1 MDVALN
7 HPLKPDSNPVDPK
20 QVQDPAQVADA
31 TRLAAQREL
40 AQSFSTLQE
49 LVAAARRSLSQA
61 TWDMLS
67 GGSDSEA
74 TLRRNRMALDSL
86 ALRQRVLVDVR
97 NLDTTTTLLGKSL
110 PLPVF
115 IAPIGNF
122 LQYADPRGAAAVA
135 CAAVSKQL
143 PCFISTAARPG
154 IEAVAKAVDQPLI
167 FQLYVRGDR
176 QWVGDILDRA
186 KAAGYD
192 ALCVTVDRAYYS
204 RRERDMI
211 NRHLVREGG
220 GDASHQASITWD
232 DVLWMKQRMG
242 VPLILKG
249 IATAEDAR
257 LAVEHAVDVVYV
269 SNHGGRQLDHAQASI
284 EVLPEVAEAV
294 DGRAEVLMDGGILRG
309 TDIVKAVALGARA
322 VGIGKLHGWALAAAG
337 EPGVVRMIELLELE
351 IRSALGL
358 MGVTSLRELGPHSVR
373 AATPVSTGSVTS
385 AYPMYEAALRDG
397 EGRP

>member
-1 MDVALN
+1 MDTTT
-7 HPLKPDSNPVDPK
+7 KPFDVK
-20 QVQDPAQVADA
+20 QAQDPAQVADA

-40 AQSFSTLQE
+40 AQSFATLQE
-49 LVAAARRSLSQA
+49 IVMAARRSLAQA

-97 NLDTTTTLLGKSL
+97 SIDTTTTLLGRAL
-110 PLPVF
+110 PSPMF
-115 IAPIGNF
+115 IAPIGNY

-135 CAAVSKQL
+135 CAAVSRNV
-143 PCFISTAARPG
+143 PCFVSTAARPS
-154 IEAVAKAVDQPLI
+154 IEAVAREAKQPLI

-176 QWVGDILDRA
+176 GWVGDILDRA

-204 RRERDMI
+204 RRERDLI
-211 NRHLVREGG
+211 NHHLVREGG
-220 GDASHQASITWD
+220 GDASHQASLTWD

-249 IATAEDAR
+249 IATAEDAK
-257 LAVEHAVDVVYV
+257 LAVEHGVDVVYV
-269 SNHGGRQLDHAQASI
+269 SNHGGRQLDHGQASI
-284 EVLPEVAEAV
+284 DVLPEVAQAV
-294 DGRAEVLMDGGILRG
+294 DARVPVLMDGGILRG
-309 TDIVKAVALGARA
+309 TDIIKAVALGATA

-351 IRSALGL
+351 MRTAMGL
-358 MGVTSLRELGPHSVR
+358 MGVTSLAQLGPHSVR
-373 AATPVSTGSVTS
+373 SVPPVSSGSVTS
-385 AYPMYEAALRDG
+385 AYPMYEAALRHG
-397 EGRP
+397 EARP

>member
-1 MDVALN
+1 MDSPTADR
-7 HPLKPDSNPVDPK
+7 HPDAEQS
-20 QVQDPAQVADA
+20 QDPAQLADA
-31 TRLAAQREL
+31 TRLAAQHSL

-49 LVAAARRSLSQA
+49 MVMAARRSLSRA

-97 NLDTTTTLLGKSL
+97 SIDTRTSLLGKPMPS
-110 PLPVF
+110 PMF
-115 IAPIGNF
+115 IAPIGNY

-135 CAAVSKQL
+135 CAAVSRQV
-143 PCFISTAARPG
+143 PCFVSTAARPG
-154 IEAVAKAVDQPLI
+154 IEAVAAAVSEPLI
-167 FQLYVRGDR
+167 FQLYVRDDR
-176 QWVGDILDRA
+176 TWVGDILDKA
-186 KAAGYD
+186 KACGYD

-204 RRERDMI
+204 RRERDLI
-211 NRHLVREGG
+211 NRHLAREVG
-220 GDASHQASITWD
+220 GDPSHQASLTWD
-232 DVLWMKQRMG
+232 YMLWMKQRMG

-249 IATAEDAR
+249 IATGEDAK
-257 LAVEHAVDVVYV
+257 LAVEHGVDVVYV

-309 TDIVKAVALGARA
+309 TDIVKAVALGAKA

-337 EPGVVRMIELLELE
+337 EPGVVRMLELLELE
-351 IRSALGL
+351 VRTTMGL
-358 MGVTSLRELGPHSVR
+358 MGVTSLVQLTPKSVR
-373 AATPVSTGSVTS
+373 SVPPISTGSVTG
-385 AYPMYEAALRDG
+385 AYPMYEAALRHG
-397 EGRP
+397 ETRP

>member
-1 MDVALN
+1 MDTTA
-7 HPLKPDSNPVDPK
+7 KPVDSK
-20 QVQDPAQVADA
+20 QAQDPAQVADA

-40 AQSFSTLQE
+40 AQSFATLQE
-49 LVAAARRSLSQA
+49 IVAAARRSLAQA

-97 NLDTTTTLLGKSL
+97 NIDTTATLLGKSL
-110 PLPVF
+110 PSPMF
-115 IAPIGNF
+115 IAPSGNY
-122 LQYADPRGAAAVA
+122 LQHADPRGAAAVA
-135 CAAVSKQL
+135 CAAVARNI
-143 PCFISTAARPG
+143 PCFVSTAARPG
-154 IEAVAKAVDQPLI
+154 IEAVAKAVRQPLI

-176 QWVGDILDRA
+176 AWVGDILDRA

-204 RRERDMI
+204 RRERDLI

-220 GDASHQASITWD
+220 GDASHQASLTWD

-249 IATAEDAR
+249 IATSEDAT
-257 LAVEHAVDVVYV
+257 LAVEHGVDVIYV

-284 EVLPEVAEAV
+284 EVLPEVAQAV
-294 DGRAEVLMDGGILRG
+294 GGRAPVLMDGGILRG
-309 TDIVKAVALGARA
+309 TDIIKAVALGATA

-337 EPGVVRMIELLELE
+337 EPGVERMIELLELE
-351 IRSALGL
+351 IRTAMGL
-358 MGVTSLRELGPHSVR
+358 MGVTSLAQLGPHSVR
-373 AATPVSTGSVTS
+373 NVTPVSTGSVTS
-385 AYPMYEAALRDG
+385 AYPMYEAALRHG
-397 EGRP
+397 ESRP